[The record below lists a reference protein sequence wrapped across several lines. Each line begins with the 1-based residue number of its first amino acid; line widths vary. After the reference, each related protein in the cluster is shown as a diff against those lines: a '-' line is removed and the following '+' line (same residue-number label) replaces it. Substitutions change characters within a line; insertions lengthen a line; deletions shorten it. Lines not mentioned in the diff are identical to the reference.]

1 MDLLKKYWIY
11 IVVVVLVYYLY
22 TNYSKRK
29 KAEDVALNLFNQ
41 VNAMSSQAKIGKA
54 YEDEKAS
61 LIKLIN
67 NSNDKESAILSDLLN
82 ATIATFS
89 ASEQEKDKER
99 SKELFAANLNKMQS
113 DLVAKYGKDNV
124 MKFKAKMD
132 MYGFDI

>member
-61 LIKLIN
+61 LIKLID
-67 NSNDKESAILSDLLN
+67 NSNDKERRMLSDLLN

-99 SKELFAANLNKMQS
+99 SKELFTANLNKMQG

>member
-1 MDLLKKYWIY
+1 MELLKKYWTY
-11 IVVVVLVYYLY
+11 IAVGVLVYFLY
-22 TNYSKRK
+22 SNYSKRK
-29 KAEDVALNLFNQ
+29 KAEDAAVNLFNQ
-41 VNAMSSQAKIGKA
+41 LNAMSNQAKIGKA

-61 LIKLIN
+61 LVKLID
-67 NSNDKESAILSDLLN
+67 NSNEKERKLLSDLLN

-99 SKELFAANLNKMQS
+99 SKELFAANINKLQS